1 MSQSHQ
7 KVVQYLNEAHASEL
21 ALVSVLR
28 SQIAMTPPGSY
39 RDALEKHLDE
49 TRTHARRVE
58 ERVGELG
65 EARNPF
71 QAFMGLTEAAIGQM
85 LALSKAPIDLMRGFS
100 GEEKVLKNAKDACAT
115 EQLEIATYT
124 ALERLAVKV
133 GDEQTAE
140 LAASIRGDEERM
152 LGRVMLEIPRL
163 TDAVVRAEIDAH
175 PSNQMAETVAADD
188 TRKVVRRPRNTARQT
203 EARAK
208 RATRHARKGSG
219 DTPAQRQREREGAPA
234 ERLPIPRYRS
244 LNVEEIVSKL
254 SELSE
259 SDLGKVDSYE
269 RHNQNRPAILS
280 RIRVLRGEEPWPG
293 YDELS
298 VAEIEAVLNEG
309 DHQRAQDVL
318 VYERAHE
325 NRPGVIQSAIVPARF
340 VLTTSNG

>member
-7 KVVQYLNEAHASEL
+7 KVVQYLSEAHASEL

-39 RDALEKHLDE
+39 RDALENHLDE

-71 QAFMGLTEAAIGQM
+71 QAFMDFTETAIGQM

-100 GEEKVLKNAKDACAT
+100 GEEKVLKNAKDVCAT

-133 GDEQTAE
+133 GDEQTAK

-152 LGRVMLEIPRL
+152 LGRVMREIPRL
-163 TDAVVRAEIDAH
+163 TDAVVRSEIDAH
-175 PSNQMAETVAADD
+175 PSYEMDETVAADA
-188 TRKVVRRPRNTARQT
+188 TRKVGSRPRKTARQT
-203 EARAK
+203 EAQAK
-208 RATRHARKGSG
+208 RARDTREGSG
-219 DTPAQRQREREGAPA
+219 DTQTDRQQKRAGVPA

-244 LNVEEIVSKL
+244 LNIEEIASKL
-254 SELSE
+254 PELSE
-259 SDLGKVDSYE
+259 SDVGKVDAYE
-269 RHNQNRPAILS
+269 RNNENRPAILS

-298 VAEIEAVLNEG
+298 VAEIESVLTES

-318 VYERAHE
+318 IYERAHE
-325 NRPGVIQSAIVPARF
+325 NRPEVIQSAIVPARF
-340 VLTTSNG
+340 VFTTSNG